1 MSHFPLFVDLR
12 DFPCLVAGGGAV
24 AARKIQTLL
33 EFGARVTALDPRPL
47 EALESLSRVG
57 DSRLVLVR
65 RPYAGPE
72 DLEGVKLVIAA
83 TNDRAVNRRVS
94 RDAQARGIPV
104 NAADDPEACTF
115 FFPAIVRRGD
125 LVAGIST
132 SGLCPR
138 FCARLR
144 ERLEKQWP
152 PGWAEALKTLGA
164 ERRRLR
170 AAEGPEKTLPLL
182 DRMISRIFEEE
193 KAP

>member
-1 MSHFPLFVDLR
+1 MPHFPLFISLEDS
-12 DFPCLVAGGGAV
+12 PCLVAGGGAV

-33 EFGARVTALDPRPL
+33 EFGALVTALDPRPL
-47 EALESLSRVG
+47 EALEKLSREQ
-57 DSRLVLVR
+57 SRLTLVR
-65 RPYAGPE
+65 RPYAGPD
-72 DLEGVKLVIAA
+72 DLEGARLVIAA
-83 TNDRAVNRRVS
+83 TGDREVNHRVS
-94 RDAQARGIPV
+94 RDARVRGIPV
-104 NAADDPEACTF
+104 NVADDPAACSF

-125 LVAGIST
+125 LVAGISS
-132 SGLCPR
+132 SGTCPR

-152 PGWAEALKTLGA
+152 PGWAEALKNLGA

-182 DRMISRIFEEE
+182 DGMISRIFEEE

>member
-1 MSHFPLFVDLR
+1 MPHFPLFINLEDS
-12 DFPCLVAGGGAV
+12 PCLVVGGGVV
-24 AARKIQTLL
+24 AARKIRSLL
-33 EFGARVTALDPRPL
+33 EFGARLTALDPRPL
-47 EALESLSRVG
+47 EALEKLSQEEA
-57 DSRLVLVR
+57 SRLVLVR
-65 RPYAGPE
+65 RPYAGPD
-72 DLEGVKLVIAA
+72 DLQGARLVIAA
-83 TNDRAVNRRVS
+83 TGDREVNHRVS

-104 NAADDPEACTF
+104 NVADDPGASTF

-152 PGWAEALKTLGA
+152 SGWGETLKTLGA

-182 DRMISRIFEEE
+182 DKMISDIFGEEE
-193 KAP
+193 AP